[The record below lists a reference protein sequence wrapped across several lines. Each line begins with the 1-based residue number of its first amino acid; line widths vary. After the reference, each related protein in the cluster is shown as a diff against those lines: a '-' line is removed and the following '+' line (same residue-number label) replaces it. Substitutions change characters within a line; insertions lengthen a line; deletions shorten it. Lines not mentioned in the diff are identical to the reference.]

1 MADVFSKSKRSS
13 VMSLIRSRGNKDTE
27 LRLAALLRQFGI
39 KGWRRHARLPGTP
52 DFVYRASRLAIFVDG
67 CFWHGCPRCYRRPKQ
82 NRPYWNEKILK
93 NKRRDRRTSRR
104 LKLAGWDVLRIWE
117 CRLARFPLRVIG
129 RIGSALCRRA
139 KISNESARNDR
150 S

>member
-1 MADVFSKSKRSS
+1 MADVFSKSKRSN

-27 LRLAALLRQFGI
+27 LRLAALLRRSGL

-52 DFVYRASRLAIFVDG
+52 DFVFHASRLAIFVDG
-67 CFWHGCPRCYRRPKQ
+67 CFWHGCPRCYRHPKQ
-82 NRPYWNEKILK
+82 NRPYWNEKLIK

-104 LKLAGWDVLRIWE
+104 LKLSGWEVVRIWE
-117 CRLARFPLRVIG
+117 CRLARSPLGVVG
-129 RIGSALCRRA
+129 RIGAVLSRVGKPPCETP
-139 KISNESARNDR
+139 KSDR